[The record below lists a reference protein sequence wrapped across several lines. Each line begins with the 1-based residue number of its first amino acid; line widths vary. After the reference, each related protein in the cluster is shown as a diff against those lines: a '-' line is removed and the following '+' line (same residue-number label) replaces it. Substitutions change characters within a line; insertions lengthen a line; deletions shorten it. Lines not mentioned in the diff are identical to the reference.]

1 MKGLVTEGS
10 GLPKFVSQIPK
21 LSQTSKVD
29 KLKYIKEADQNMSKS
44 GIVAVGD
51 ISNTTESLSVKKNS
65 AIRYHSF
72 VEQFGLDKNKVD
84 NLPKKQHGN
93 IPF

>member
-1 MKGLVTEGS
+1 
-10 GLPKFVSQIPK
+10 
-21 LSQTSKVD
+21 
-29 KLKYIKEADQNMSKS
+29 MSKS

-72 VEQFGLDKNKVD
+72 VEQFGLDKNKAD
-84 NLPKKQHGN
+84 DLLREG
-93 IPF
+93 